1 LSLRE
6 AAPETTQ
13 LTRSLT
19 NRFDN
24 IRTKYRSEIEPLFEQ
39 RETLLR
45 ELDELKI
52 AKEES
57 LEEAT
62 RSAAQ
67 NESLQELN
75 VKMQHQHDTLQ
86 SMMKP
91 RPPEKRSKGSGA
103 SGLSNPPSTST
114 LHSVTIS
121 GTSSTLLETQEEA
134 RYGKGAKSDT
144 ELNPAAALRKF
155 GWFKGGGGKDSSL
168 GPSRDIPQKEL
179 PLPPVPRLPPRAPSP
194 PVVVE
199 KPKAHAPA
207 HNFQQQ
213 GILRAARCDHCTD
226 KMWGTQLR
234 CMSKWF

>member
-1 LSLRE
+1 M

-13 LTRSLT
+13 LSRSLT

-24 IRTKYRSEIEPLFEQ
+24 IRTKYRSELEPLFEQ
-39 RETLLR
+39 QETLLR
-45 ELDELKI
+45 ELNELKT
-52 AKEES
+52 AKEKS

-62 RSAAQ
+62 RLTAQ

-91 RPPEKRSKGSGA
+91 RPPEKKSKSSGV

-114 LHSVTIS
+114 LHSVTTS
-121 GTSSTLLETQEEA
+121 GTSNTLMEVQEEI
-134 RYGKGAKSDT
+134 RPGKGARSDT

-155 GWFKGGGGKDSSL
+155 GWFKGGGGKDASS
-168 GPSRDIPQKEL
+168 GSSRDATLKEL
-179 PLPPVPRLPPRAPSP
+179 PAPPVPKLLPRAASP

-199 KPKAHAPA
+199 RPKALSAPV

-226 KMWGTQLR
+226 KMWGSQLR
-234 CMSKWF
+234 CTST